1 MKKRKIIES
10 VVANLLMKEP
20 EGVFDYIWFQ
30 AWIVVV
36 AKFPIDYCLGRI
48 KKR

>member
-1 MKKRKIIES
+1 MKKKIIES

-20 EGVFDYIWFQ
+20 EGVFYYIWFQ
-30 AWIVVV
+30 TWIVVV
-36 AKFPIDYCLGRI
+36 AKFPIDYRLGRI